1 MARIGGNNIDNTE
14 KGIGWIERL
23 MQLVDKY
30 SIFQFAKAF
39 VILLIIS
46 ILVCFIANP
55 SWIFEKYENWKE
67 DNHKIEMVTSEKN
80 SVLIQTEV
88 ESLLWRTNADRVIL
102 LSYHNTKKSLAG
114 VPYIY
119 LTAVNEYFR
128 DGVAP
133 VAEGYSSVKT
143 SLYPMIN
150 YLSANNFFCGDI
162 AELRKIDKA
171 LAYRMEGND
180 VKHLAM
186 LQIESDIPLG
196 VLVVTFTEPV
206 EVNHNCEDVEK
217 QLRKSAL
224 KLGVLM
230 ENKR

>member
-1 MARIGGNNIDNTE
+1 MENLENTE
-14 KGIGWIERL
+14 KGIGWIERI
-23 MQLVDKY
+23 MALVEKY

-39 VILLIIS
+39 LILLITA
-46 ILVCFIANP
+46 LVVGFIANP
-55 SWIFEKYENWKE
+55 SWIFEKYRKWEE
-67 DNHKIEMVTSEKN
+67 DNHKIEMVESEKN
-80 SVLIQTEV
+80 SVLMQTEV
-88 ESLLWRTNADRVIL
+88 EGLLWRTNADRVIL

-119 LTAVNEYFR
+119 LTAINEYFR

-133 VAEGYSSVKT
+133 VAEGYSAVKT

-150 YLSANNFFCGDI
+150 YLSTKNFFCGDI
-162 AELRKIDKA
+162 EELRKIDKA

-186 LQIESDIPLG
+186 LQIEGDVPLG
-196 VLVVTFTEPV
+196 VLAVTFTEPV
-206 EVNHNCEDVEK
+206 SDNHSCEEVEK